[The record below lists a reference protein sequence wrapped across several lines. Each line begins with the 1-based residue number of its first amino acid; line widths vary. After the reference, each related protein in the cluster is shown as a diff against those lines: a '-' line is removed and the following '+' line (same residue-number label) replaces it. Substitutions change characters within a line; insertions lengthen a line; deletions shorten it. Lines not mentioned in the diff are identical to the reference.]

1 MKVKKLITFVL
12 DTKEYFHVS
21 NCSKEHGNIIKWSMK
36 INRINMLVYVY
47 DLPKIKSKGT
57 TINHLR
63 TISKILENNYL
74 IKKFSYILAT

>member
-1 MKVKKLITFVL
+1 
-12 DTKEYFHVS
+12 
-21 NCSKEHGNIIKWSMK
+21 
-36 INRINMLVYVY
+36 MLVYVY

-57 TINHLR
+57 TTNHLR